1 MDTGATIYKVL
12 DFLHKS
18 YVRIYDDIEVMANKD
33 KIHLSYRRNG
43 FLEKQVFVQIDYS
56 NCQQEYPNI
65 PGYEVLSPIFHL
77 TYISDNQEEKET
89 IAPGHPEYNTLKYAL
104 VGRYIAPDLLMR

>member
-1 MDTGATIYKVL
+1 MDNETTIDKVL

-18 YVRIYDDIEVMANKD
+18 NIRIYDDVEIMGNKN
-33 KIHLSYRRNG
+33 KTHFSYRRNG
-43 FLEKQVFVQIDYS
+43 FLEKQVIVQIDYS

-104 VGRYIAPDLLMR
+104 VGKYIALELLMR